1 MFILTQGIRSKDLP
15 IKKVIIYL
23 TIITGFIGPAFLR
36 MDIGP
41 LSLFPYRILLPLLWL
56 LFLFGV
62 LINEGKLNV
71 SHIKVRHYLWFSA
84 FWLVYAVVSLA
95 WAADKV
101 DAIRHI
107 IFLFM
112 GLSLIFFVVFY
123 FSNLKDLKRLY
134 NLWLLILLGLIGI
147 GLWEHA
153 TGTHLSVSALVN
165 APERFRFAPTGV
177 FYNQNGYAT
186 YLALS
191 IPFVLAFIRYNDRLV
206 QRLLGMAILI
216 VSLYLVIVTYA
227 RANYL
232 AIILGA
238 AFWFLFL
245 LKVKAKIKVLALTGI
260 LALLLFV
267 AFPSWIQD
275 VFGAVTVQLSSLATQ
290 VTTSPELGSL
300 AIRINLLRNS
310 LIFLVNSCGFGVG
323 AGNVEYYM
331 ANSQV
336 YDIGE
341 ALNVHNWW
349 AEILVNYGLFVFVG
363 YVLFYLGLLTKL
375 YKVHGKLI
383 NTSEKMICEALLV
396 GLVVFFFACMSSGS
410 IMTLRPQW
418 IFFAFALAFL
428 NYCRI
433 KQVRRKE

>member
-1 MFILTQGIRSKDLP
+1 M
-15 IKKVIIYL
+15 
-23 TIITGFIGPAFLR
+23 
-36 MDIGP
+36 
-41 LSLFPYRILLPLLWL
+41 
-56 LFLFGV
+56 
-62 LINEGKLNV
+62 
-71 SHIKVRHYLWFSA
+71 
-84 FWLVYAVVSLA
+84 
-95 WAADKV
+95 
-101 DAIRHI
+101 
-107 IFLFM
+107 
-112 GLSLIFFVVFY
+112 
-123 FSNLKDLKRLY
+123 
-134 NLWLLILLGLIGI
+134 
-147 GLWEHA
+147 
-153 TGTHLSVSALVN
+153 
-165 APERFRFAPTGV
+165 
-177 FYNQNGYAT
+177 
-186 YLALS
+186 
-191 IPFVLAFIRYNDRLV
+191 
-206 QRLLGMAILI
+206 
-216 VSLYLVIVTYA
+216 
-227 RANYL
+227 
-232 AIILGA
+232 
-238 AFWFLFL
+238 
-245 LKVKAKIKVLALTGI
+245 
-260 LALLLFV
+260 
-267 AFPSWIQD
+267 
-275 VFGAVTVQLSSLATQ
+275 QLSSLATQ